1 MTTGEDAVGRS
12 FLHEALAAVPVI
24 WVGVIV
30 FMSARGLVQSLQAVF
45 DPILPSAV
53 ANLIYLA
60 MASSVVRILGGAY
73 VLGLAWRKST
83 RFAFWFTVWAIFVI
97 LSSLAFQVATLF
109 IDAFVATL
117 SPWLMTGLVAA
128 ISTAGIVIAHRAGMP
143 PRSAPARAIADA
155 AQVPV
160 GVVIINAVL
169 GFILGGGLGLLL
181 GFGAGSVIVDW
192 LEVSCFEG
200 GCGYAAVA
208 IALLFMIV
216 GAVAGL
222 VFAIWRTRR
231 RRAAP
236 AA

>member
-1 MTTGEDAVGRS
+1 MATGEDPVGRS
-12 FLHEALAAVPVI
+12 FMREAVAAVPVI

-60 MASSVVRILGGAY
+60 MASSVARILGGVY
-73 VLGLAWRKST
+73 VLGLAWRKSP

-109 IDAFVATL
+109 IDAFVPTL

-128 ISTAGIVIAHRAGMP
+128 ISIAGIVIARRAGMP
-143 PRSAPARAIADA
+143 PRPAAGLTSANA
-155 AQVPV
+155 APVPV
-160 GVVIINAVL
+160 GVVIINGVL
-169 GFILGGGLGLLL
+169 GFILGGGVGLVL
-181 GFGAGSVIVDW
+181 GFGAGAVIVDW

-200 GCGYAAVA
+200 GCGYAAIA
-208 IALLFMIV
+208 IALLFMIA
-216 GAVAGL
+216 GGIAGL